1 MKMNVKARMAA
12 VITTVTITSAAIT
25 ALVVSDTNFSL
36 MASHA
41 IVSKYISSRFTFKIT
56 LGLLFFAEVLFCFV
70 CFDITC
76 NNVSN
81 DLEFLGRTD
90 WTAF

>member
-12 VITTVTITSAAIT
+12 VITTVTITSVAIT

-41 IVSKYISSRFTFKIT
+41 IVSRYISSRFTFKIT
-56 LGLLFFAEVLFCFV
+56 LGFLFFAEVLFCFV
-70 CFDITC
+70 C
-76 NNVSN
+76 
-81 DLEFLGRTD
+81 LLRYYL
-90 WTAF
+90 

>member
-56 LGLLFFAEVLFCFV
+56 LGFLFFAEVLFCFA
-70 CFDITC
+70 C
-76 NNVSN
+76 
-81 DLEFLGRTD
+81 LLRYYL
-90 WTAF
+90 

>member
-1 MKMNVKARMAA
+1 MNVKARMAA

-41 IVSKYISSRFTFKIT
+41 IVSRYISSRFTFKIT

>member
-41 IVSKYISSRFTFKIT
+41 IVSRYISSRFTFKIT
-56 LGLLFFAEVLFCFV
+56 LRFLFFAEVLFCFI
-70 CFDITC
+70 C
-76 NNVSN
+76 
-81 DLEFLGRTD
+81 LLRYYL
-90 WTAF
+90 

>member
-1 MKMNVKARMAA
+1 MLLLQMKMNVKARMAA
-12 VITTVTITSAAIT
+12 VITNVTITSAAIT

-56 LGLLFFAEVLFCFV
+56 LGFLFFAEVLFCFV
-70 CFDITC
+70 C
-76 NNVSN
+76 
-81 DLEFLGRTD
+81 LLRYYL
-90 WTAF
+90 

>member
-25 ALVVSDTNFSL
+25 ALVVLDTNFSL

-41 IVSKYISSRFTFKIT
+41 IVS
-56 LGLLFFAEVLFCFV
+56 
-70 CFDITC
+70 
-76 NNVSN
+76 
-81 DLEFLGRTD
+81 
-90 WTAF
+90 

>member
-41 IVSKYISSRFTFKIT
+41 IVSKYISSRFTFNIT
-56 LGLLFFAEVLFCFV
+56 LGFLFFAEVLFSFV
-70 CFDITC
+70 C
-76 NNVSN
+76 
-81 DLEFLGRTD
+81 LLRYYL
-90 WTAF
+90 

>member
-41 IVSKYISSRFTFKIT
+41 IVSRYISSRFTFKIT

-70 CFDITC
+70 C
-76 NNVSN
+76 
-81 DLEFLGRTD
+81 LLRYYL
-90 WTAF
+90 

>member
-1 MKMNVKARMAA
+1 MLALERIISLLMKMNVKARMAA

-41 IVSKYISSRFTFKIT
+41 ISSATTRSF
-56 LGLLFFAEVLFCFV
+56 
-70 CFDITC
+70 
-76 NNVSN
+76 S
-81 DLEFLGRTD
+81 LEEEK
-90 WTAF
+90 

>member
-25 ALVVSDTNFSL
+25 VLVVSDTDFSL

-41 IVSKYISSRFTFKIT
+41 IVSRYISSRFTFKIT
-56 LGLLFFAEVLFCFV
+56 LSFFFFFFFFAEVLFCFV
-70 CFDITC
+70 C
-76 NNVSN
+76 
-81 DLEFLGRTD
+81 LLRYYL
-90 WTAF
+90 

>member
-41 IVSKYISSRFTFKIT
+41 IVSRYISSHFTFKIT
-56 LGLLFFAEVLFCFV
+56 LSFLFFAEVLFCFV
-70 CFDITC
+70 C
-76 NNVSN
+76 
-81 DLEFLGRTD
+81 LLLYYL
-90 WTAF
+90 

>member
-12 VITTVTITSAAIT
+12 VITIVTITSAAIT

-41 IVSKYISSRFTFKIT
+41 IVSRYISSRFTFKRT
-56 LGLLFFAEVLFCFV
+56 LGFLFFAEVLFCFI
-70 CFDITC
+70 C
-76 NNVSN
+76 
-81 DLEFLGRTD
+81 LLRYYL
-90 WTAF
+90 